1 MTMKTNL
8 SRRAFLSASTA
19 AVSTGLVAFPH
30 LAIAKSKAISSTT
43 SLFGAPPPGVAKL
56 NANENPYGPSP
67 KAIIAMTEAISKG
80 AYYVGGAGET
90 LKAMIAERHGLT
102 KNHIILS
109 SGSSSALTNL
119 AMMASQK
126 GSILGSD
133 LFWDATSFMGTR
145 NSEHG
150 IKRTPKT
157 DDLSVDLDAMYFAVD
172 GSIALAQIC
181 NPNNPTGSIVSPQK
195 LQEFCKKV
203 SQKTMVLVDE
213 AYNEI
218 TDEPEENSMIPL
230 IKDGYN
236 VVVTRTFSKIYGLAG
251 MRVGYMI
258 AAPETA
264 QLISTYGHNHF
275 YDLNQAGVAA
285 AVASYN
291 DTAFLSYSKSK
302 ILEARE
308 MIATAV
314 AANGLTALP
323 SQTSFM
329 FVNLGDINAE
339 DFRQG
344 MAKENVMIRGIYQ
357 DYTHWSRVSV
367 GKLPD
372 VEKYIAAMPK
382 VLDSLS

>member
-1 MTMKTNL
+1 
-8 SRRAFLSASTA
+8 
-19 AVSTGLVAFPH
+19 
-30 LAIAKSKAISSTT
+30 
-43 SLFGAPPPGVAKL
+43 
-56 NANENPYGPSP
+56 
-67 KAIIAMTEAISKG
+67 
-80 AYYVGGAGET
+80 
-90 LKAMIAERHGLT
+90 
-102 KNHIILS
+102 
-109 SGSSSALTNL
+109 
-119 AMMASQK
+119 
-126 GSILGSD
+126 
-133 LFWDATSFMGTR
+133 
-145 NSEHG
+145 
-150 IKRTPKT
+150 
-157 DDLSVDLDAMYFAVD
+157 
-172 GSIALAQIC
+172 
-181 NPNNPTGSIVSPQK
+181 
-195 LQEFCKKV
+195 
-203 SQKTMVLVDE
+203 MVLVDE

-275 YDLNQAGVAA
+275 YDLNQVGIAA
-285 AVASYN
+285 AAASYN

-323 SQTSFM
+323 SQTNFM

-344 MAKENVMIRGIYQ
+344 MAKENVMIRGVYQ

-367 GKLPD
+367 GKLTD